1 MKNFNEYAFTKE
13 ILANLDRQGMKTPTP
28 VQEAVVPEA
37 LKGQDV
43 VAAAQTGSGKTLA
56 FLLPIIQNNM
66 DNTNRKST
74 GRFPHSP
81 RSLILTPT
89 RELAEQI
96 FKVAETLTK
105 GTDIKTNVLVG
116 GVPIMKHKRMLKGKF
131 HITVATPGRLLDLMN
146 QGDISLDEVSTLVL
160 DEADRMLDMGFRY
173 DIQKIASFTAQ
184 PRQTLLLSATLDGKI
199 KAMIDLL
206 TNKPIT
212 LKLTNNQE
220 QHSQITQSA
229 FKVVG
234 SEQKKHM
241 LKTFAE
247 DNQIFQAVIF
257 TNSKHLT
264 ERLCGHLK
272 GFGEKAEFLHGDMR
286 QNARKAVVNRMQ
298 KGQIRFLVATDVAA
312 RGLDIKNMTHVI
324 HYDLPQCEE
333 DYIHRC
339 GRVGRNGAE
348 GTAYALVASN
358 QHSDLKSLERFL
370 GRTIDISENPEGLP
384 AEKASAGSSR
394 GKRQGGGG
402 RSAQGGGGRRF
413 EGGGRSAGGSAGRG
427 GSRGRSDRQEG
438 SRNGPSSPKR
448 ESFGS
453 RNKTDSRDGSTGGEG
468 SSRFKPRTE
477 RSERSSSDSR
487 GAPRRTERQEGG
499 FKKEAGSHFKRK
511 GASSGN
517 CTERS
522 SEGSSTA
529 TKRPSFKKKT
539 FSDKPNREKSFNG
552 GDKKPSAKLK
562 NRSNSKNAQSPFA

>member
-312 RGLDIKNMTHVI
+312 RGLDIKNMKKITSTVVDVSDVMVQKVQRTH
-324 HYDLPQCEE
+324 L
-333 DYIHRC
+333 
-339 GRVGRNGAE
+339 
-348 GTAYALVASN
+348 
-358 QHSDLKSLERFL
+358 
-370 GRTIDISENPEGLP
+370 
-384 AEKASAGSSR
+384 
-394 GKRQGGGG
+394 
-402 RSAQGGGGRRF
+402 
-413 EGGGRSAGGSAGRG
+413 
-427 GSRGRSDRQEG
+427 
-438 SRNGPSSPKR
+438 
-448 ESFGS
+448 
-453 RNKTDSRDGSTGGEG
+453 
-468 SSRFKPRTE
+468 
-477 RSERSSSDSR
+477 
-487 GAPRRTERQEGG
+487 
-499 FKKEAGSHFKRK
+499 
-511 GASSGN
+511 
-517 CTERS
+517 
-522 SEGSSTA
+522 
-529 TKRPSFKKKT
+529 
-539 FSDKPNREKSFNG
+539 
-552 GDKKPSAKLK
+552 
-562 NRSNSKNAQSPFA
+562 